1 MNLYL
6 QRFSVLFPLVLL
18 LVAVPVSMATAAST
32 EPADKLSSRELAAA
46 ERDFNTFCGV
56 CHGRDAKGRG
66 PVADE
71 LKTSPPDLTRI
82 ATEPGRSRAQLLST
96 STRLAAGAIAVGLV
110 ISALC
115 ASQDER
121 LILLAADASYLPAA
135 PLTVLLLIGAALMLG
150 ANVYRAA
157 GYALDRALSLL
168 LIGAVAQGIFLLAP
182 IITITH
188 QRARNGQHW
197 IVRICE

>member
-82 ATEPGRSRAQLLST
+82 AERAGGSFPAEAVYKKVEGLDMPLAHG
-96 STRLAAGAIAVGLV
+96 TREMPIWGALFVRQAVGDGVLIEDAKTAARVATDRIRRLV
-110 ISALC
+110 K
-115 ASQDER
+115 
-121 LILLAADASYLPAA
+121 YLE
-135 PLTVLLLIGAALMLG
+135 
-150 ANVYRAA
+150 
-157 GYALDRALSLL
+157 
-168 LIGAVAQGIFLLAP
+168 
-182 IITITH
+182 TI
-188 QRARNGQHW
+188 Q
-197 IVRICE
+197 E